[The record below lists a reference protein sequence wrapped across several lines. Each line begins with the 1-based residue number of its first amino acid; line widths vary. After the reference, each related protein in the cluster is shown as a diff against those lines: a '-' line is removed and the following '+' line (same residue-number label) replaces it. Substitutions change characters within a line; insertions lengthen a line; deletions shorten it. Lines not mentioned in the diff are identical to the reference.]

1 MILHLLLSA
10 AMFSSFSPDILLNK
24 HARNFR
30 LQSLTG
36 KTFMLKEFRGKVVY
50 LNFWATWSKDSK
62 DELMVLADLQKKY
75 GKYGFTV
82 LAISLDN
89 GKTRILKFLKKHN
102 IELITLWDR
111 KKRVARNF
119 LVETMPSSY
128 LIDRNGRVRYIQKGY
143 HPEKLKA
150 IQTKIEYL
158 LSEPTTR
165 KPAPPVMSY
174 KPVMAHQL
182 PAMNSAI
189 NPR

>member
-10 AMFSSFSPDILLNK
+10 TLFSSFSPDILLNK

-36 KTFMLKEFRGKVVY
+36 KTFSLKEFRGKVVY
-50 LNFWATWSKDSK
+50 LNFWATWSKASK
-62 DELMVLADLQKKY
+62 EELPRLAALQKKY
-75 GKYGFTV
+75 SQYGFTV
-82 LAISLDN
+82 LAISVDSR
-89 GKTRILKFLKKHN
+89 KTKILKFLKKHN

-111 KKRVARNF
+111 KKRVARKF

-143 HPEKLKA
+143 GADRLNA
-150 IQTKIEYL
+150 IQSKIEFL

-165 KPAPPVMSY
+165 KPVPPEISS
-174 KPVMAHQL
+174 KPVMAHQD
-182 PAMNSAI
+182 ADHSAHLMAK
-189 NPR
+189 